1 MVQNKLKCVMRYL
14 PANFNSHFR
23 LQNIVKIACVFVCL
37 IQRYRAL
44 VLPLKK
50 LQSINNL
57 QITTADGP
65 VLYSVPCT
73 LFNASA
79 AFFDTLSCENEYL
92 G

>member
-1 MVQNKLKCVMRYL
+1 M
-14 PANFNSHFR
+14 
-23 LQNIVKIACVFVCL
+23 
-37 IQRYRAL
+37 
-44 VLPLKK
+44 LPLKK
-50 LQSINNL
+50 FQSINNL